1 MSIERA
7 RSCGL
12 YLPGHDVHW
21 IQARLS
27 VEEELQRP
35 STPGLL
41 LGVQPDGLVVV
52 EVNGVV
58 RRLWN
63 HDTDRLEQL
72 VARNRGEVSHQPGF
86 GLLKT
91 PSEKSSYLFCVAD
104 ADSPDLR
111 PCLAHPPPA
120 APWSYFERP
129 AGSRSPD
136 RKPSIGANLREK
148 NEATASGPGY
158 ERYVVLC
165 PALSSL
171 IVNDTIAAVVG
182 AAASDPSR
190 IAPPHWRDRNVRRR
204 GSVRGSRKPAANPP
218 GEDRS
223 LHCAPEG
230 LAGSRSPRRTVSCA
244 LREGDLRS
252 SRREHCRSRVR
263 EASPRRDRSRPF
275 P

>member
-111 PCLAHPPPA
+111 PCLAHPPTGGPL
-120 APWSYFERP
+120 EL
-129 AGSRSPD
+129 
-136 RKPSIGANLREK
+136 LREAGGFSIPGP
-148 NEATASGPGY
+148 EA
-158 ERYVVLC
+158 L
-165 PALSSL
+165 
-171 IVNDTIAAVVG
+171 D
-182 AAASDPSR
+182 
-190 IAPPHWRDRNVRRR
+190 W
-204 GSVRGSRKPAANPP
+204 
-218 GEDRS
+218 GES
-223 LHCAPEG
+223 
-230 LAGSRSPRRTVSCA
+230 AG
-244 LREGDLRS
+244 E
-252 SRREHCRSRVR
+252 E
-263 EASPRRDRSRPF
+263 
-275 P
+275 